1 MRPIIPGVWRYWA
14 WSAGRECYTHAMFG
28 GTMKATLLIL
38 TLAAVMPLLA
48 TPANGVST
56 PEPGT
61 FVLLS
66 LGLAGVGVAAW
77 KRSRKK

>member
-1 MRPIIPGVWRYWA
+1 
-14 WSAGRECYTHAMFG
+14 MFG
-28 GTMKATLLIL
+28 GTMKAALLIL
-38 TLAAVMPLLA
+38 SLASAVPLFAA
-48 TPANGVST
+48 TANSVST

>member
-1 MRPIIPGVWRYWA
+1 
-14 WSAGRECYTHAMFG
+14 
-28 GTMKATLLIL
+28 MKATLLIL
-38 TLAAVMPLLA
+38 TLAAAMPVFA
-48 TPANGVST
+48 APVDGVTT

>member
-1 MRPIIPGVWRYWA
+1 
-14 WSAGRECYTHAMFG
+14 
-28 GTMKATLLIL
+28 MKATLLIL